1 MDWNKLLAFAGEN
14 QFLVMAF
21 VGLTFA
27 IVYTEFSRLTSG
39 FKAVDPAGLTALINR
54 QDALL
59 VDVSAAADF
68 EKGHIAGAKNVQMS
82 QFDADNKV
90 LAKVRELPVALVCR
104 SGNTSAEAARKLAK
118 AGFSQ
123 VYWLDGTLPPVASPS
138 PQPVLPVKWVLPL
151 TAQGADLE
159 RLE

>member
-27 IVYTEFSRLTSG
+27 IIYTEFSRLTSG

-90 LAKVRELPVALVCR
+90 LARVRDLPVAVVCR
-104 SGNTSAEAARKLAK
+104 TGTVSADAARKLAK
-118 AGFSQ
+118 AGFKQ
-123 VYWLDGTLPPVASPS
+123 VHWLDGGIAAWTQA
-138 PQPVLPVKWVLPL
+138 QLPL
-151 TAQGADLE
+151 VKGRA
-159 RLE
+159 

>member
-82 QFDADNKV
+82 QFDADNKI
-90 LAKVRELPVALVCR
+90 LAKVRDLPVAVVCR
-104 SGNTSAEAARKLAK
+104 TGNTSADAARKLAK
-118 AGFSQ
+118 AGFKQ
-123 VYWLDGTLPPVASPS
+123 VHWLDGGIAAWTGA
-138 PQPVLPVKWVLPL
+138 QLPL
-151 TAQGADLE
+151 VKGRA
-159 RLE
+159 

>member
-1 MDWNKLLAFAGEN
+1 MDWSRLLAFAGDN
-14 QFLVMAF
+14 QMLVMIF
-21 VGLTFA
+21 VGLTLA

-54 QDALL
+54 EDALL

-104 SGNTSAEAARKLAK
+104 TGTVSADAARKLAK
-118 AGFSQ
+118 AGFKQ
-123 VYWLDGTLPPVASPS
+123 VHWLDGGIAA
-138 PQPVLPVKWVLPL
+138 WVQAQLPL
-151 TAQGADLE
+151 VKGKA
-159 RLE
+159 

>member
-1 MDWNKLLAFAGEN
+1 MDWNRLAAFAAEHSIMVPA
-14 QFLVMAF
+14 LAV
-21 VGLTFA
+21 LTVA

-59 VDVSAAADF
+59 VDVSASGEFD
-68 EKGHIAGAKNVQMS
+68 KGHIAGAKNVQMS

-90 LAKVRELPVALVCR
+90 LAKVRDLPVALVCR
-104 SGNTSAEAARKLAK
+104 SGTTSAEAARKLAK

-123 VYWLDGTLPPVASPS
+123 VYWLDGGLAAW
-138 PQPVLPVKWVLPL
+138 QQANLPL
-151 TAQGADLE
+151 VKGRA
-159 RLE
+159 